1 MSTMQGY
8 DYKIDREQARRAE
21 IELERRRMVLA
32 RFKTERAAVVYRR
45 TMAQAAEAERRG
57 RSELGTA
64 ERALE
69 AAEQRSI
76 NLSRR
81 SEAARHALGSLQSQL
96 EASRAELTEARQ
108 ELQTQVDRCAALEGA
123 AQHEASRLAHT
134 LGQAREALHAADQIG
149 ELAISGIDALAHQ
162 AAGGEQLAAREAEL
176 ERSIQRLE
184 TEVRFIT
191 QQAELMPAAMATL
204 MAMEQNGYRL
214 GETLSWQGL
223 IGYFEKEGERHQI
236 AVRCAAVSRPGE
248 DLSQWHLLAETFGL
262 LDERCLHEIA
272 DFETSVEEQEL
283 GSLRRN
289 QLRVYPKDDR
299 SRRGLLPLPGKRR
312 RTMGARRSEPR
323 RIRED

>member
-8 DYKIDREQARRAE
+8 DYEIDREQARRAE
-21 IELERRRMVLA
+21 IELERRRMELVRLRA
-32 RFKTERAAVVYRR
+32 ERAAAVHRR
-45 TMAQAAEAERRG
+45 TVALAAEAERRG
-57 RSELGTA
+57 RSELGYA

-69 AAEQRSI
+69 AAEQQSTD
-76 NLSRR
+76 LTRR

-96 EASRAELTEARQ
+96 EASRAQLTQARR

-123 AQHEASRLAHT
+123 AQQEASRLAHS

-149 ELAISGIDALAHQ
+149 EAANSGIDALANQ
-162 AAGGEQLAAREAEL
+162 AAEGEQLAAREAEL
-176 ERSIQRLE
+176 ERSIQQLE
-184 TEVRFIT
+184 SEVRFVT
-191 QQAELMPAAMATL
+191 QQAQLMPAAMTTL

-214 GETLSWQGL
+214 GETLSRQGL

-248 DLSQWHLLAETFGL
+248 DLAQWQVLAETFGL

-312 RTMGARRSEPR
+312 RTVGTRRSEPR
-323 RIRED
+323 RIREG